1 MPEGPPPR
9 PPPAWLSPAALAAAR
24 EARHVPGAFPR
35 PGEASSKAVRET
47 ILAHHSAL
55 PLTMI
60 AEAVRFV
67 VGSE

>member
-24 EARHVPGAFPR
+24 AARHPRGAFPR
-35 PGEASSKAVRET
+35 PGEANSKAVRET
-47 ILAHHSAL
+47 ILAHHPAL

-60 AEAVRFV
+60 SEAVKFV
-67 VGSE
+67 LGGE